1 MIFFLVDG
9 VRVVEEF
16 VKQFVEKWR
25 HAVVEVL
32 GVERILLHFVELV
45 ALENKT
51 QKSVASL
58 FQALQVVLEHL
69 VFSLDHLDF
78 SER

>member
-1 MIFFLVDG
+1 
-9 VRVVEEF
+9 
-16 VKQFVEKWR
+16 
-25 HAVVEVL
+25 VVEVL

-51 QKSVASL
+51 QKSVVSL